1 MYEEFFS
8 RRLAQLRAQK
18 GVSAREMSLAIGQNS
33 SYINRIENQRAFPSM
48 QGFFYICEYLGVTP
62 GAFFADP
69 MTHQDYMRQALALA
83 QEAAAAGEVPVG
95 CVIVDKDGQVIGRG
109 RNRREEEK
117 NPLAH
122 AELDAIADACR
133 RYGDWRLKGARLY
146 VTLEPCPM
154 CAGGIISARIPEIY
168 YGAKDAGFGACG
180 SILNLFEE
188 DFRHHP
194 KIVGHILEAEC
205 AALLRDFFA
214 QVREKEMQT

>member
-1 MYEEFFS
+1 
-8 RRLAQLRAQK
+8 
-18 GVSAREMSLAIGQNS
+18 
-33 SYINRIENQRAFPSM
+33 
-48 QGFFYICEYLGVTP
+48 
-62 GAFFADP
+62 

-154 CAGGIISARIPEIY
+154 CAGGIINARVDTVR
-168 YGAKDAGFGACG
+168 YGTRDDKAGACG
-180 SILNLFEE
+180 SVLNLFEE
-188 DFRHHP
+188 RFNHHP
-194 KIVGHILEAEC
+194 RLYRGPLERECQEILQ
-205 AALLRDFFA
+205 DFF
-214 QVREKEMQT
+214 QGLREDGAGENG